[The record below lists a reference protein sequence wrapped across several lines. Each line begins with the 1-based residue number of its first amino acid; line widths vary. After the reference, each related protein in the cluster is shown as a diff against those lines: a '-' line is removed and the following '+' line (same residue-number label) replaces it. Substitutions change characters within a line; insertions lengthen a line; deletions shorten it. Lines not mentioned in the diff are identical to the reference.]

1 MLKISYIIP
10 EHPTSFGSFGAFSDA
25 LRRVKDLGYAGVETH
40 LSEPAGF
47 EVDELLRLV
56 QSIDL
61 PVVSFMTGTGYFS
74 EGLCLSSPRA
84 EVRERAVARL
94 SQCAATAAR
103 FGAVIVVGQMQGF
116 LSDQPDRMVGEAYIA
131 EGMKRVADAAERCG
145 ATIAFEPVN
154 HLQTSFHNSLAQ
166 VIALA
171 AKIGSPRFKPMLDSF
186 HMNIEETS
194 LTEPI
199 RRVGRELAHFH
210 LCESNGNV
218 LGSGHLDVKPMMDE
232 LDAMDYPG
240 YVSLKIYR
248 QPWVVGAE
256 ASVPYLKAMGV
267 M

>member
-1 MLKISYIIP
+1 MTKISYIIA
-10 EHPTSFGSFGAFSDA
+10 EHPNSFGSFGAFSDA
-25 LRRVKDLGYAGVETH
+25 LRRVKELCYAGVEMH

-56 QSIDL
+56 ESIDL
-61 PVVSFMTGTGYFS
+61 PVVSFMTGAGYFS

-94 SQCAATAAR
+94 SKCAATAAR

-116 LSDQPDRMVGEAYIA
+116 LSDEPDRVVGEARIT
-131 EGMKRVADAAERCG
+131 EGMKRVTEAAEQHG

-154 HLQTSFHNSLAQ
+154 HLQAGFNNSLAE
-166 VIALA
+166 VMALA
-171 AKIGSPRFKPMLDSF
+171 SKIGSPRFKPMLDSF
-186 HMNIEETS
+186 HMNIEEKS

-199 RRVGRELAHFH
+199 QRVGRELAHFH

-218 LGSGHLDVKPMMDE
+218 LGSGHLDVKPM
-232 LDAMDYPG
+232 LDALDAIKYPG

-248 QPWVVGAE
+248 QPWAVGAE